1 MKSFSVVLSHYKG
14 SDMPTSCEVGRHWCV
29 GWSSLGTDSLPG
41 ATNDYMA
48 ASGNVTQICW
58 VKVQRIN

>member
-29 GWSSLGTDSLPG
+29 GVWDG
-41 ATNDYMA
+41 A
-48 ASGNVTQICW
+48 VWVQIPFLMPPIGLA
-58 VKVQRIN
+58 V